1 MIGYLLRGSEGVYK
15 PRSQAGLGKGSHPAF
30 QRVVGRLNR
39 SVQPAD
45 ERMDSVHACQIKG
58 CLATGGTAFPYAPA
72 CAQAIRAR
80 RRARNATPCPPPHT
94 IGGGASPQIFPTF
107 FLTGVCPF
115 SNLND
120 N

>member
-39 SVQPAD
+39 SVQPAY
-45 ERMDSVHACQIKG
+45 ERMDSVQSKAIEG
-58 CLATGGTAFPYAPA
+58 CLAAGSPAFLYAPA

-80 RRARNATPCPPPHT
+80 RPARNATPCPPPHT
-94 IGGGASPQIFPTF
+94 IGGGALPEIFPPF
-107 FLTGVCPF
+107 FPQEDLDET
-115 SNLND
+115 D
-120 N
+120 R